1 MELLNPESLR
11 WTLPWKDRTWPG
23 ELEGFFG
30 LSVDSE
36 LLNPGNTMPDDDS
49 AIEAAMMV
57 G

>member
-1 MELLNPESLR
+1 MELLHPVSLR

-30 LSVDSE
+30 LSVDSG

-49 AIEAAMMV
+49 AIEAVMMV